1 MMFKIRQVLWINLII
16 TLDEVN
22 IIPEKEELVALIAT
36 TDFPLASKNVN
47 KQMLL
52 AASIYTSEKK
62 EDKDRINA
70 LHEAGVDFVVLDY
83 IFQIYMI
90 RWIKEMYPDF
100 QVLNLNVVNFEE
112 FFALYLI
119 AKTKV

>member
-1 MMFKIRQVLWINLII
+1 MIV
-16 TLDEVN
+16 
-22 IIPEKEELVALIAT
+22 T

-112 FFALYLI
+112 FFGLYLI

>member
-1 MMFKIRQVLWINLII
+1 MFKIRQVLWINLII

-22 IIPEKEELVALIAT
+22 IITEKEELVALIAT

-70 LHEAGVDFVVLDY
+70 LHEAGVDYVVLDY

-112 FFALYLI
+112 FFGLYLI

>member
-1 MMFKIRQVLWINLII
+1 MFKIRQVLWINLII

-22 IIPEKEELVALIAT
+22 IITEKEELVALIAT

-112 FFALYLI
+112 FFGLYLI

>member
-1 MMFKIRQVLWINLII
+1 MIV
-16 TLDEVN
+16 
-22 IIPEKEELVALIAT
+22 T

-112 FFALYLI
+112 FVGLYLI